1 MEREIDEV
9 EGRWKE
15 VAPRGRIRVRYAA
28 RPNFIFVIINIFIVL
43 CRSVIYDWIARSNAI
58 DAEKKNNS
66 D

>member
-28 RPNFIFVIINIFIVL
+28 RPNFIFVIINIFTMPL
-43 CRSVIYDWIARSNAI
+43 CNL
-58 DAEKKNNS
+58 
-66 D
+66 